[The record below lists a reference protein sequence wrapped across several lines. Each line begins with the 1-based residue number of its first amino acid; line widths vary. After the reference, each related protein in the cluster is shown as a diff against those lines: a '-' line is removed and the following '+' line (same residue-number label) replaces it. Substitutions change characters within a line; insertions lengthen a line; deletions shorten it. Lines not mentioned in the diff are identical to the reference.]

1 MNLIL
6 RYFDEDLFVNYASS
20 ISSIAKPLSC
30 SLTDKSQDTVY
41 LATADASGLM
51 VSFIQSNYLG
61 FGSGVVI
68 KEKGIALHN
77 RGAGF
82 SLDSSIPMSLAQEKT
97 LSIP

>member
-1 MNLIL
+1 MLLQFLIL
-6 RYFDEDLFVNYASS
+6 PN
-20 ISSIAKPLSC
+20 PLSC
-30 SLTDKSQDTVY
+30 NLTDKSQDTVY

-82 SLDSSIPMSLAQEKT
+82 SLNPKHPNIVGPRKKPFIP
-97 LSIP
+97 